1 MKKYSAGRD
10 EEKLFYDFL
19 SVFGQKTS
27 LYWMK
32 DEFGQG
38 LNVKMANDQV

>member
-1 MKKYSAGRD
+1 MKKSCFMT
-10 EEKLFYDFL
+10 FYQFL
-19 SVFGQKTS
+19 VKKTS

-32 DEFGQG
+32 DEKDYFLREFGQG

>member
-1 MKKYSAGRD
+1 
-10 EEKLFYDFL
+10 LFYDFL

-32 DEFGQG
+32 DEKDYFLREFGQG